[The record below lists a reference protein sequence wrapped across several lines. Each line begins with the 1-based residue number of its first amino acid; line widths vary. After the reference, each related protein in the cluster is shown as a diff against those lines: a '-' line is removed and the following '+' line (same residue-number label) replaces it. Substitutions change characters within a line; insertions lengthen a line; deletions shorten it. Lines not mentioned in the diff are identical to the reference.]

1 MLRLIDIGSQLDIT
15 VAILV
20 NGYNNLNVFIT
31 RKSQKIQLIFC
42 YQSGQKE

>member
-1 MLRLIDIGSQLDIT
+1 MLRLIDIGGPLDIT

-20 NGYNNLNVFIT
+20 NGYNNLNVLIT
-31 RKSQKIQLIFC
+31 RNSQKIQLIFC